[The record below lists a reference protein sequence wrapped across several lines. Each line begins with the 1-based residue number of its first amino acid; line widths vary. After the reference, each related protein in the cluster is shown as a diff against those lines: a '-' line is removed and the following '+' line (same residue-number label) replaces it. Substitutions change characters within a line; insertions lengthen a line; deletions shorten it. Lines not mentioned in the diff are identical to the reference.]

1 MYPYECLCSR
11 QIKQKILDEI
21 VDYGDDL
28 QEKIIGS
35 DSENEDINVDQM
47 PNNEDQEME
56 CSDEE
61 KHDTEIDRYEE
72 SNRIK
77 FLEMFNSKSDYP
89 SAYSIIKSGRLDWG
103 KTKIERIF
111 KIYKT
116 FGVFPDDKRNTNSPF
131 KKLKAEHLE
140 FIIQKLNEDNSIKS
154 PEIVNLLNNRFDM
167 NISERTIQRS
177 LNEKGYEYVGWKI
190 KPKNDLHDQKIRF
203 NWCNRHINDNWYNI
217 FFTDETTIYLNN
229 PGSFKWIKT
238 GEQANYI
245 EGRKINLWGAISYR
259 GKWTLYVFEENLD
272 TNMYLKILTDSL
284 AELNEIAD
292 KKILLQMDNARVHW
306 AKDSLIFY
314 KENDIWLID
323 WPANS
328 PDLNPIENLWAYVK
342 HKLGDKKYTKN
353 QLIAKIHS
361 IWNDI
366 SNEQIQS
373 TWTSIYER
381 IQQWLDSEGKLTNF

>member
-1 MYPYECLCSR
+1 
-11 QIKQKILDEI
+11 
-21 VDYGDDL
+21 
-28 QEKIIGS
+28 
-35 DSENEDINVDQM
+35 
-47 PNNEDQEME
+47 ME

-77 FLEMFNSKSDYP
+77 FLEMFNNKSDYP

-116 FGVFPDDKRNTNSPF
+116 FGVFPDDNRNTNSPF

-140 FIIQKLNEDNSIKS
+140 FIIQKLSEDNSIKS

-245 EGRKINLWGAISYR
+245 EGRNRGRKINLWGAISYR
-259 GKWTLYVFEENLD
+259 GK
-272 TNMYLKILTDSL
+272 
-284 AELNEIAD
+284 
-292 KKILLQMDNARVHW
+292 
-306 AKDSLIFY
+306 
-314 KENDIWLID
+314 
-323 WPANS
+323 
-328 PDLNPIENLWAYVK
+328 
-342 HKLGDKKYTKN
+342 
-353 QLIAKIHS
+353 
-361 IWNDI
+361 
-366 SNEQIQS
+366 
-373 TWTSIYER
+373 
-381 IQQWLDSEGKLTNF
+381 